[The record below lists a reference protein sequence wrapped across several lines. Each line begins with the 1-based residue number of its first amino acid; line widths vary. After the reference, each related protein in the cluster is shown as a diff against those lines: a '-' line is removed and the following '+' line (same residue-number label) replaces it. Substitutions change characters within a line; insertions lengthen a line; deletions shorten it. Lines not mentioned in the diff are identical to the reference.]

1 MRRDTMTISQICICL
16 AIAVYLIAMLGVGV
30 WFSKRNNSVDDFYL
44 GGRKLGPFVTA
55 MSAEASDMSSWLL
68 MGLPGVAY
76 LSGLAEASWTAIGL
90 AVGTYLNWLIVAR
103 RIRRYSHQIDAITV
117 PQFFS
122 KRWGD
127 ERNLLSAI
135 AAVVIMIFFVPYLA
149 SGFSACG
156 KLFASL
162 FGINYVSAMLISAA
176 VIVIYTVMGGFLA
189 ASFTD
194 LVQSIIMTVALV
206 VVLGFGVAQA
216 GGMEAVMDNA
226 RSLAGYLSLV
236 NIHDPATGGSAPY
249 SLLTICSLL
258 AWGLGYFG
266 MPHILL
272 RFMAIEEEKK
282 LALSRRVA
290 TTWVVISM
298 GVAVFIGVV
307 GNGMTKAGAMEQLS
321 DAETIIVQIANLISC
336 YGVPAALLAGVILA
350 GILAATMSTA
360 DSQLLAASS
369 SVSQNLAV
377 EFFHLKISGKKSV
390 LVARSTMVVISLIAA
405 FLARDP
411 DSSVFRVVSFAWAGF
426 GAAFG
431 PVVLFALFWK
441 RSNKWGALAGMVTGG
456 VMVFVWK
463 YLVAPMGGAL
473 AIYELLPA
481 FLCACVAIVM
491 VSLLTPAPE
500 QSILEAFEGFK
511 SKQKQNAPAV
521 GGDASMS
528 KKPRRVRARRRES
541 SCDLFSPA
549 ACASG
554 KTLLRLQVWGLSAC
568 GGPIPRAAGCCFL
581 KKVAKPLFRQSQEK
595 GLWPFFF
602 LSQRGS

>member
-1 MRRDTMTISQICICL
+1 MTISQICICL

-127 ERNLLSAI
+127 DRNLLSAI
-135 AAVVIMIFFVPYLA
+135 AAVVIIIFFIPYLA

-162 FGINYVSAMLISAA
+162 FGTSYVTAMLISAA

-194 LVQSIIMTVALV
+194 LIQSIIMTVALI
-206 VVLGFGVAQA
+206 VVLSFGVAQA
-216 GGMEAVMDNA
+216 GGLDAVMDNA
-226 RSLAGYLSLV
+226 QSLAGYLSLTQT
-236 NIHDPATGGSAPY
+236 HDAVTGGASSY

-290 TTWVVISM
+290 TVWVVISM
-298 GVAVFIGVV
+298 GVAIFIGVV
-307 GNGMTKAGAMEQLS
+307 GNGMTKAGAMEQLADS
-321 DAETIIVQIANLISC
+321 ETIIVQIASLISH
-336 YGVPAALLAGVILA
+336 YGIFAALIAGVILA

-360 DSQLLAASS
+360 DSQMLAASS
-369 SVSQNLAV
+369 SVSQNLLV
-377 EFFHLKISGKKSV
+377 EFFHLKITGRKSV
-390 LVARSTMVVISLIAA
+390 VVARSTMVVITLVAA

-411 DSSVFRVVSFAWAGF
+411 NSSVFRVVSFAWAGF

-431 PVVLFALFWK
+431 PVVLFGLFWR
-441 RSNKWGALAGMVTGG
+441 RSNKWGALAGMVVGG
-456 VMVFVWK
+456 AMVFIWK
-463 YLVAPMGGAL
+463 YGIATLGGAF

-481 FLCACVAIVM
+481 FIAASIAIVV
-491 VSLLTPAPE
+491 VSLLTE
-500 QSILEAFEGFK
+500 
-511 SKQKQNAPAV
+511 
-521 GGDASMS
+521 
-528 KKPRRVRARRRES
+528 KPSGEIERIFDEVR
-541 SCDLFSPA
+541 
-549 ACASG
+549 G
-554 KTLLRLQVWGLSAC
+554 V
-568 GGPIPRAAGCCFL
+568 
-581 KKVAKPLFRQSQEK
+581 
-595 GLWPFFF
+595 
-602 LSQRGS
+602 

>member
-1 MRRDTMTISQICICL
+1 MTTAQICICL
-16 AIAVYLIAMLGVGV
+16 AIAIYLIAMLGVGV
-30 WFSKRNNSVDDFYL
+30 WFAKRNNSVDDFYL

-76 LSGLAEASWTAIGL
+76 LTGLAEASWTAIGL
-90 AVGTYLNWLIVAR
+90 AIGTYINWLIVAR
-103 RIRRYSHQIDAITV
+103 RIRRYSHRLDAITV

-135 AAVVIMIFFVPYLA
+135 AAVVIIIFFVPYLA

-162 FGINYVSAMLISAA
+162 FGVQYITAMLISAA

-194 LVQSIIMTVALV
+194 LIQSIIMTVALI
-206 VVLGFGVAQA
+206 VVLGFGVVHA
-216 GGMEAVMDNA
+216 GGMGAVLDNA
-226 RSLAGYLSLV
+226 RSMAGYLSLS
-236 NIHDPATGGSAPY
+236 NIYDPATGGSNPY

-282 LALSRRVA
+282 LTLSRRVA
-290 TTWVVISM
+290 TVWVVISM
-298 GVAVFIGVV
+298 GVAIIIGVV
-307 GNGMTKAGAMEQLS
+307 GNGMTKAGALEQLADS
-321 DAETIIVQIANLISC
+321 ETIIVRISSLIGD
-336 YGVPAALLAGVILA
+336 YGVFAALVAGVILA

-390 LVARSTMVVISLIAA
+390 LVARATMVGVSLLAA

-431 PVVLFALFWK
+431 PTVLFALFWK
-441 RSNKWGALAGMVTGG
+441 RSNKWGALAGMVVGG
-456 VMVFVWK
+456 AMVFIWK
-463 YLVAPMGGAL
+463 YMIAPMGGAW

-481 FLCACVAIVM
+481 FIVASVAIVV
-491 VSLLTPAPE
+491 VSLLTAKP
-500 QSILEAFEGFK
+500 
-511 SKQKQNAPAV
+511 
-521 GGDASMS
+521 DAGIE
-528 KKPRRVRARRRES
+528 KIFDEVRAN
-541 SCDLFSPA
+541 
-549 ACASG
+549 
-554 KTLLRLQVWGLSAC
+554 
-568 GGPIPRAAGCCFL
+568 
-581 KKVAKPLFRQSQEK
+581 
-595 GLWPFFF
+595 
-602 LSQRGS
+602 